1 MKSNNITTKTTTNLI
16 GENNFKQF
24 LEIQALYGYAQRGGI
39 VLPSNSISQ
48 QKRLIHNVNILESS
62 ELKKLVFNELFFG
75 N

>member
-24 LEIQALYGYAQRGGI
+24 LEIQALYGYTQRGGI